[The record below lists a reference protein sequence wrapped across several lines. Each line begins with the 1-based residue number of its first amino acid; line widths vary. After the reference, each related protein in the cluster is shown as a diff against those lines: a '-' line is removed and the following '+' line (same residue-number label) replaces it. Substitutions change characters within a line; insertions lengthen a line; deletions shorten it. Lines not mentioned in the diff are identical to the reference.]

1 MSETVETREVTQI
14 VQPANPVENQPEEH
28 TTIET
33 ITHTSDTDE
42 DEEGVAW
49 LEERL
54 AGLEGTLSEMRTLL
68 EATKEMLLLS
78 MTENRELRTML
89 QSQTETLTSL
99 ATASILASQLSSTP
113 EPQPESQTEPQPEMP
128 PSVAV
133 VNPEQRTSLEP
144 QALRKRR
151 RI

>member
-1 MSETVETREVTQI
+1 MSETVETREVTEI
-14 VQPANPVENQPEEH
+14 LQPMNPVEGQPEEH

-33 ITHTSDTDE
+33 ITHTTDTDE

-54 AGLEGTLSEMRTLL
+54 AGLEGTLSEMRMLM
-68 EATKEMLLLS
+68 EATKEMLVLS

-89 QSQTETLTSL
+89 QTQTETLTNL
-99 ATASILASQLSSTP
+99 ATASILAQQLSSTQ
-113 EPQPESQTEPQPEMP
+113 EPQPENQTEPEPEP
-128 PSVAV
+128 LQNV
-133 VNPEQRTSLEP
+133 VVENPEQKTSP
-144 QALRKRR
+144 DQPALRKRR